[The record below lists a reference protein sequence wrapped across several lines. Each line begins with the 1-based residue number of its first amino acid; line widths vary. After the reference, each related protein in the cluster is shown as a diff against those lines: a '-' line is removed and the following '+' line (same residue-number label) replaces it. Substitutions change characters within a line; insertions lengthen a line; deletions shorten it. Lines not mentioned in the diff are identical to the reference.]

1 MKIIYTITYA
11 FWIVVGFFLTAASVF
26 AQGLKNPLSGIKNF
40 EEFVSELLRAVIFIG
55 FPIVVLFIVYS
66 GFLFI
71 TAQGD
76 VEKIKTAKNTFLY
89 TIIGVAIFLG
99 SLTLAKIIEGTIKL
113 IT

>member
-1 MKIIYTITYA
+1 MKIRNTLQYIFVSSYL
-11 FWIVVGFFLTAASVF
+11 FLLVAPSSALAASL
-26 AQGLKNPLSGIKNF
+26 QNPLKVKSF
-40 EEFVSELLRAVIFIG
+40 EEFVKELLNAVIYIG
-55 FPIVVLFIVYS
+55 LPVVALFIIYS